1 MDPVVEKYFIELIY
15 LRGYVMLYPNHD
27 DFVSLS
33 TNHLEV
39 GSHVRD
45 APGEVY
51 EKKKHL
57 FSLPLMRL
65 EGALADA
72 DAAHEI
78 VGLGGLPDWGRL
90 PVLDLVGQ
98 VSSMETI
105 QRRGDG

>member
-1 MDPVVEKYFIELIY
+1 M
-15 LRGYVMLYPNHD
+15 H
-27 DFVSLS
+27 
-33 TNHLEV
+33 
-39 GSHVRD
+39 
-45 APGEVY
+45 
-51 EKKKHL
+51 
-57 FSLPLMRL
+57 L

-78 VGLGGLPDWGRL
+78 VGLGALPDWGRL